1 MSLTHGVTRSPIE
14 LPLTAKNNQVLTS
27 SPQECRIHCYIGTH
41 PPFYLEFYSKE
52 KVIQVVHKSTLTL
65 QSVKLSSDVSAD
77 AKVILDTDTD
87 KTKNNILL
95 EMPITK
101 WKSEFLWC
109 ED

>member
-1 MSLTHGVTRSPIE
+1 M
-14 LPLTAKNNQVLTS
+14 LTS

-41 PPFYLEFYSKE
+41 PPFYLEFKSKE
-52 KVIQVVHKSTLTL
+52 YVIKVMHKSSLTM
-65 QSVKLSSDVSAD
+65 QSVKLSSDVSED

-95 EMPITK
+95 EMPIAK
-101 WKSEFLWC
+101 WKSGFLWC